1 MSDAFRNRVHA
12 AWRELLQAEP
22 LSAEDESQHSG
33 FLRWF
38 ESGLFN
44 EESPRA
50 YDRLLDVA
58 AYLEERAF
66 TISRMDAA
74 ARLAV
79 ADYRR
84 LRAERLARDSW
95 QNATPRTV
103 TKAEHDAALA
113 DAGVSVTRT
122 LTKEEY
128 EHAMREAQE

>member
-79 ADYRR
+79 ANYRR

-95 QNATPRTV
+95 QSAAPRTV

-113 DAGVSVTRT
+113 DAGVSVTRSIS
-122 LTKEEY
+122 KEEY
-128 EHAMREAQE
+128 EQAMREAQE